1 MGGRALF
8 VASWVLLAIL
18 AALVAYLSIN
28 STMRAYGGAPDS
40 LTPGYS
46 VADLAA
52 VSPDAATAVHGRRAT
67 AATWALAY
75 ALLHGWIV
83 LVPYRR
89 GERWAWWALLMS
101 LGISQLLSI
110 ARIPALGT
118 NQGAAASGILLAFLL
133 VGLLLGAPRMF
144 AKERPPS

>member
-1 MGGRALF
+1 
-8 VASWVLLAIL
+8 
-18 AALVAYLSIN
+18 
-28 STMRAYGGAPDS
+28 
-40 LTPGYS
+40 
-46 VADLAA
+46 
-52 VSPDAATAVHGRRAT
+52 
-67 AATWALAY
+67 
-75 ALLHGWIV
+75 V

-133 VGLLLGAPRMF
+133 IGLLLGAPRMF